1 METQQIWGRPRT
13 ILILKYFS
21 LEDLLISKRNRL
33 IIRNNLNLNLL
44 AISNKYQS
52 KGIGT
57 IFLKKLISKL
67 NKKKTFSYITLE
79 TIDESAFIF
88 YKIKFS
94 FKVIGIK
101 IRLFKNLKVLAKKLV

>member
-1 METQQIWGRPRT
+1 M
-13 ILILKYFS
+13 Y
-21 LEDLLISKRNRL
+21 KRNRL
-33 IIRNNLNLNLL
+33 IIKNNLNLNLL

-67 NKKKTFSYITLE
+67 NNKKTFSYITLE

-88 YKIKFS
+88 YKKKFS

-101 IRLFKNLKVLAKKLV
+101 IRFFKNLKVLAKKLVW